1 MMQLSSC
8 LPKRD
13 SFLHLKGKKEQICI
27 KYEAPQLDEVAQV
40 AQELGQAAQR
50 EIGRFTS
57 QPLQKNRVLKNSFL
71 VSLIDS
77 LESYLCPIKV

>member
-50 EIGRFTS
+50 EIGRFTFELP
-57 QPLQKNRVLKNSFL
+57 QKLHVMKNYFPL
-71 VSLIDS
+71 SL
-77 LESYLCPIKV
+77 LER